1 MSQHEVRKKKK
12 RITYCWFDDGT
23 EEEKENKEKVYEK
36 SWQECSSHRLTS
48 NKDRRSSSLEERFNY
63 PNKHGQLSENEEATP
78 NDRHLC
84 QETNARQVANYS
96 TKADRKAQPAATGI
110 WKPLLLFSFLLL
122 I

>member
-1 MSQHEVRKKKK
+1 MTKADLWGRAQGQPF
-12 RITYCWFDDGT
+12 TCG
-23 EEEKENKEKVYEK
+23 
-36 SWQECSSHRLTS
+36 L
-48 NKDRRSSSLEERFNY
+48 SSLEERFNY